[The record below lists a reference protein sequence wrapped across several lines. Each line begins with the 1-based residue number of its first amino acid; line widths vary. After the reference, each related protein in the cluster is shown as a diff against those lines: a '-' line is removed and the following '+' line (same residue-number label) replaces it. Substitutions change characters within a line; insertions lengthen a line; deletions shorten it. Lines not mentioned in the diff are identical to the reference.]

1 MGTKG
6 WTVSVVW
13 VARAAWVVLLVVS
26 IYRMTGYR
34 APQLT
39 PGMAYVLVAISV
51 VVAALAIR
59 GLVAAAPPLG
69 GASTGHAV
77 SVVVA
82 VATIAVLV
90 FALCGRLIGYGTDA
104 PPAFITDVTDP
115 AQFDS
120 VLAYAR
126 RIPYD
131 SMTHS
136 GADSALLTEIDG
148 HVLDT
153 VTAWI
158 WPARHANF
166 NSYRDLEGSGSR
178 KGRVVAR
185 IRVNATVGGRGY
197 RSLNLPEG
205 VSYVWVDNLKLEDTT
220 GSFRA
225 LIIPDRPGGRVILF
239 PVSPGSRYHY
249 RSKGTVANFPMA
261 RWVLYHSNCIN
272 VPCSKGCCQSCP

>member
-13 VARAAWVVLLVVS
+13 VAWAVLFVVA
-26 IYRMTGYR
+26 IYRMLGYR

-39 PGMAYVLVAISV
+39 PGMAYVLVALSV
-51 VVAALAIR
+51 FVAVAAIGGLLA
-59 GLVAAAPPLG
+59 ATPPLG
-69 GASTGHAV
+69 GASLGHAV
-77 SVVVA
+77 AVVVA
-82 VATIAVLV
+82 VATTAVLV
-90 FALCGRLIGYGTDA
+90 SALCHRFIGYGTEA

-120 VLAYAR
+120 VLAYAH

-136 GADSALLTEIDG
+136 GADSALLTDADG
-148 HVLDT
+148 HALDT

-158 WPARHANF
+158 APALHANF
-166 NSYRDLEGSGSR
+166 NSYRDLEGSGPR

-185 IRVNATVGGRGY
+185 IRVNATAGGGGY
-197 RSLNLPEG
+197 RPLNLPAG

-225 LIIPDRPGGRVILF
+225 LIIPDRPGGRVIPF
-239 PVSPGSRYHY
+239 PISPGSRYHY